1 MAAAG
6 SDPNSGWRARVTVRQ
21 LLLHTSG
28 LPGHRPY
35 YQQARDRREV
45 LRAIFAEPLVA
56 EPGSKVEYSD
66 LGFILLGEI
75 VTRLTGEPLD
85 RLAHDT
91 IFEPLAMSDSTFNPA
106 AKLREEIAPTED
118 GNEFRKGLMQGEVN
132 DGNAWA
138 MGGVAGHAGLFST
151 APDIAAFAQMMLN
164 GGIYA
169 HERMLRR
176 AAVTEFTTPVVIGGT
191 PRALGWDVPTAD
203 SSSGKYF
210 SSSAYGHL
218 GFTGTSLWI
227 DPVRD
232 VFVVLLTNR
241 VHPSA
246 ANDKIRKVRPE
257 AHDAVM
263 EALGLGAAGAR

>member
-1 MAAAG
+1 
-6 SDPNSGWRARVTVRQ
+6 
-21 LLLHTSG
+21 
-28 LPGHRPY
+28 
-35 YQQARDRREV
+35 
-45 LRAIFAEPLVA
+45 
-56 EPGSKVEYSD
+56 
-66 LGFILLGEI
+66 
-75 VTRLTGEPLD
+75 
-85 RLAHDT
+85 
-91 IFEPLAMSDSTFNPA
+91 MSDSTFNPA